1 MNTEN
6 ITPQILTT
14 FQPGAILFD
23 CYGYEQTN
31 IDFYMIVKRVGN
43 FVSLWPL
50 EKIKSSEIN
59 FMTHEN
65 MPGNLKLPATPC
77 RRKVKSFYGK
87 EQGFS
92 MRDGSGGGWVSLWD
106 GKPKT
111 STHYA

>member
-1 MNTEN
+1 MNTE
-6 ITPQILTT
+6 IIIPKISES
-14 FQPGAILFD
+14 FEPGAIVVD

-31 IDFYMIVKRVGN
+31 IDFYFIVKRSGDYVT
-43 FVSLWPL
+43 LWPL
-50 EKIKSSEIN
+50 QKIKSSEIG

-65 MPGNLKLPATPC
+65 MPGNLELPAKPL

-92 MRDGSGGGWVSLWD
+92 IRNYSGGGWVSLWN
-106 GKPKT
+106 GKPKL